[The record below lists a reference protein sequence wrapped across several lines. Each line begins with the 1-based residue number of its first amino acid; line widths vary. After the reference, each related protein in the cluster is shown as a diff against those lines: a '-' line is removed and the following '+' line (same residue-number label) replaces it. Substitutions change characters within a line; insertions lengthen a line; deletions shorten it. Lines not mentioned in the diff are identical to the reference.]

1 MKNQKEKKSA
11 SLLYLAVCFI
21 IVIASA
27 ELMVFALKSF
37 EETQRVEA
45 ETLPDFNGKIEQ
57 NQTTGIIEDGYL
69 IR

>member
-1 MKNQKEKKSA
+1 MKNQKKSA
-11 SLLYLAVCFI
+11 FLLYLAVCFI
-21 IVIASA
+21 IVIATA

-45 ETLPDFNGKIEQ
+45 ETLPDFTGKIEQ
-57 NQTTGIIEDGYL
+57 NQTTNFIEDGYL